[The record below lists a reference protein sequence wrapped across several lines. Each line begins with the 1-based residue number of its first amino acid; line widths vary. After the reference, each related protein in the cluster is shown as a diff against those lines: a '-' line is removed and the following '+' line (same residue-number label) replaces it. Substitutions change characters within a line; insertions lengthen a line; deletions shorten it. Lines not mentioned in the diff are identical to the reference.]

1 MILTSMESVGDCSKT
16 NSHIVRALDISP
28 GEAMYVIYLAS
39 LQLYT
44 RLDVVNKNSVDD
56 DNNSATRKQL
66 LAEAALI
73 SLAMDS
79 CDADE

>member
-1 MILTSMESVGDCSKT
+1 M
-16 NSHIVRALDISP
+16 
-28 GEAMYVIYLAS
+28 
-39 LQLYT
+39 
-44 RLDVVNKNSVDD
+44 RLDVVNENSVDD
-56 DNNSATRKQL
+56 DNTSAARKQL